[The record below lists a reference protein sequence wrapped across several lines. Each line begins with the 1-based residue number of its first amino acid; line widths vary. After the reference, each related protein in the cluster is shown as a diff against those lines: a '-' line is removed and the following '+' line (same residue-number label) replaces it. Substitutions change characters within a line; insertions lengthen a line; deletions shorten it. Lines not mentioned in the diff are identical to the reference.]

1 MTSAYKRRYGD
12 NGGAVEMVSSRPIA
26 QHVNVRGQESEV
38 QRLRRLLRSEQMAAE
53 ARAQGHET
61 FEEAD
66 DFDVPDDIVEPD
78 TPYEEHF
85 EPEPTPLEVAIQA
98 LERVADGFNPSE
110 ASSPTEPLETPSAAK
125 SDRSRR
131 TPKHGAEPRAPGSKG
146 KGRPSYADL
155 AQRLQ
160 SMEAMLAKLLATSS
174 EEE

>member
-38 QRLRRLLRSEQMAAE
+38 QRLRRLLRSEQLALE
-53 ARAQGHET
+53 ARQSGHET

-66 DFDVPDDIVEPD
+66 DFDVPDDVVEPD
-78 TPYEEHF
+78 TPYEEEF
-85 EPEPTPLEVAIQA
+85 EPEDTPLEQAIKA
-98 LERVADGFNPSE
+98 LERVADGFNPVE
-110 ASSPTEPLETPSAAK
+110 APTPQDEPETPPAAK
-125 SDRSRR
+125 SRPSTR

-146 KGRPSYADL
+146 KSRPSYADL

-160 SMEAMLAKLLATSS
+160 SMEAMIAKLLPTGS

>member
-12 NGGAVEMVSSRPIA
+12 NAGQFEMVSSRPIA

-38 QRLRRLLRSEQMAAE
+38 QRLRRLLRSEQLAAE

-85 EPEPTPLEVAIQA
+85 EPEPTPLEAAIQA
-98 LERVADGFNPSE
+98 LERVADGFNPVE
-110 ASSPTEPLETPSAAK
+110 APTPQAEEETPPAAK
-125 SDRSRR
+125 SRPSRR

-146 KGRPSYADL
+146 KGRPTYADL

-160 SMEAMLAKLLATSS
+160 NMEAMVAQLLSTSS